1 MAENEADTY
10 APRGI
15 LQIADLACI
24 MLVNA
29 HLLHLLLQ
37 GAVMKK
43 NSENTDPDKESGYSG
58 LTYSQG
64 LKAVAVFAVPIF
76 IIIIILKLA
85 GC

>member
-1 MAENEADTY
+1 
-10 APRGI
+10 
-15 LQIADLACI
+15 
-24 MLVNA
+24 MLVNT
-29 HLLHLLLQ
+29 HLQHLLLQ

>member
-1 MAENEADTY
+1 
-10 APRGI
+10 
-15 LQIADLACI
+15 
-24 MLVNA
+24 
-29 HLLHLLLQ
+29 
-37 GAVMKK
+37 MKK